1 MLIMPTTFED
11 VYNQFIAKIIDYDF
25 LTMTPQEKQI
35 LINVK
40 LKSALT
46 KFGAKKRN
54 IEADYV
60 LQEFNRELEDLEIE
74 TIAYWLVY
82 EWITPKINNVE
93 MFEHRLNTKEFQG
106 FSEANHL
113 KEMQQIKK
121 DAEGEA
127 FYWRNQINNSPPE
140 MTSSN

>member
-1 MLIMPTTFED
+1 MPTTFEE
-11 VYNQFIAKIIDYDF
+11 VYNQFLSKIIDYDY
-25 LTMTPQEKQI
+25 LTLTKEEKII
-35 LINVK
+35 LMSTR
-40 LKSALT
+40 LKSALA
-46 KFGAKKRN
+46 KFRAKKRN

-60 LQEFNRELEDLEIE
+60 LHEFNRELDDLEIE
-74 TIAYWLVY
+74 AIALWLIY

-113 KEMQQIKK
+113 KEMQQIRK

-127 FYWRNQINNSPPE
+127 FYWGNQIKNTPP
-140 MTSSN
+140 SNE

>member
-1 MLIMPTTFED
+1 MPTTFTE
-11 VYNQFIAKIIDYDF
+11 VYDTFKSKIIDYDF
-25 LTMTPQEKQI
+25 LILTDDEKSI
-35 LINVK
+35 LMDK
-40 LKSALT
+40 RLKSALA
-46 KFGAKKRN
+46 KFNAKKRN
-54 IEADYV
+54 IEADYT
-60 LQEFNRELEDLEIE
+60 LQQFNKDLDDLEIE

-127 FYWRNQINNSPPE
+127 FYWRNQINSSPP
-140 MTSSN
+140 TV

>member
-1 MLIMPTTFED
+1 MPTTFEEI
-11 VYNQFIAKIIDYDF
+11 YNQFLSKIIDYDY
-25 LTMTPQEKQI
+25 LTLTKEEKII
-35 LINVK
+35 LMSTR
-40 LKSALT
+40 LKSALA
-46 KFGAKKRN
+46 KFKAKKRN

-60 LQEFNRELEDLEIE
+60 LYEFNRELDDLEIE
-74 TIAYWLVY
+74 AIALWLIY

-113 KEMQQIKK
+113 KEMQQIRK

-127 FYWRNQINNSPPE
+127 FYWGNQIKNTPP
-140 MTSSN
+140 SNE

>member
-1 MLIMPTTFED
+1 MPTTFQD
-11 VYNQFIAKIIDYDF
+11 VYSAFESKIIDYDF
-25 LTMTPQEKQI
+25 LTLTSDEETI
-35 LINVK
+35 LMDTK
-40 LKSALT
+40 LRSALA
-46 KFGAKKRN
+46 KFNAKKRN

-60 LQEFNRELEDLEIE
+60 LRDFNRELDDLEME

-93 MFEHRLNTKEFQG
+93 MFEHRLNTREFQG

-121 DAEGEA
+121 DAEGDA
-127 FYWRNQINNSPPE
+127 FYWGNQLKNTSPPDF
-140 MTSSN
+140 NGGN

>member
-1 MLIMPTTFED
+1 MPTTFEEI
-11 VYNQFIAKIIDYDF
+11 YNQFLSKIIDYDY
-25 LTMTPQEKQI
+25 LTLTKEEKII
-35 LINVK
+35 LMSTR
-40 LKSALT
+40 LKSALA
-46 KFGAKKRN
+46 KFRAKKRN

-60 LQEFNRELEDLEIE
+60 LHEFNRELDDLEIE
-74 TIAYWLVY
+74 AIALWLIY

-113 KEMQQIKK
+113 KEMQQIRK

-127 FYWRNQINNSPPE
+127 FYWGNQIKNTPP
-140 MTSSN
+140 SNE